1 MAMLLD
7 ASTLSGA
14 ICRSACWPAPSI
26 GVLVT
31 APARRPTV
39 SGAEMSVTQNA
50 AMAVSEPVMISRN
63 ASRLSLRPP
72 CLNDEKNPGPT

>member
-14 ICRSACWPAPSI
+14 TCRSACWPAPSI

-31 APARRPTV
+31 APARSPTV
-39 SGAEMSVTQNA
+39 SGTEMSVSQKA
-50 AMAVSEPVMISRN
+50 AMAVREPVIISRN
-63 ASRLSLRPP
+63 ASRLSLSPP